1 MTGEIFCPKE
11 QGCAFFLLGKNAF
24 AGQKAGDNKKAKDDT
39 PME

>member
-1 MTGEIFCPKE
+1 MNHGEIFCPKE
-11 QGCAFFLLGKNAF
+11 QGCAFLLGKNAF